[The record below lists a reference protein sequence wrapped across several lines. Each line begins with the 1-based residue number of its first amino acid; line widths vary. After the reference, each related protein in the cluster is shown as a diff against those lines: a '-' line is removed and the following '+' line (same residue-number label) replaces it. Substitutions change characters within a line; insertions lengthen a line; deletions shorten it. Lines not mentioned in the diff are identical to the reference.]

1 MSEKVDL
8 VVAGRYDQAS
18 FISAGEFAPRAALV
32 WKKSDKTTWRLA
44 YNKALSGP
52 TALAMYID
60 FPITTA
66 VPGVLGAWLSGQS
79 TPQSFGDPST
89 QVIDLAGLSVD
100 IPVSAA
106 GGGLPLAIPYG
117 SVASASLAGLY
128 AQAPQLQPL
137 LTPFFAFSTASSTK
151 AFVDLALL

>member
-66 VPGVLGAWLSGQS
+66 VPE
-79 TPQSFGDPST
+79 F
-89 QVIDLAGLSVD
+89 
-100 IPVSAA
+100 
-106 GGGLPLAIPYG
+106 
-117 SVASASLAGLY
+117 
-128 AQAPQLQPL
+128 
-137 LTPFFAFSTASSTK
+137 
-151 AFVDLALL
+151 